1 MSDEAI
7 YVGDK
12 EGLVQAW
19 IWQGD
24 GPIAEYHLATQTEG
38 CVVDRA
44 NQHLYV
50 GEEETGIW
58 QIDIV
63 TGEKRLIAAIDDL
76 WLIADVEGLDI
87 YRSEGRSYLLASS
100 QGDNTYIVFDLA
112 SHKPLRKFSIAADSI
127 SGIDGSE
134 ETDGIAVHHGP
145 IPGYP
150 AGILVVQDGF
160 NVSARGD
167 AENQNFK
174 VVDWQSVKA
183 LIGGR
188 SWNGAVRDFFASPR

>member
-1 MSDEAI
+1 VSDEAI

-19 IWQGD
+19 SWQGD

-76 WLIADVEGLDI
+76 WLTADVEGLDI